1 MAKERRDELAADADK
16 VVSFCISMVGI
27 GTINGLGIFNVVG
40 LKDIADLFEMVC
52 SVTCGKGTDGRE
64 IGKAL
69 ELEAMKEAFSA
80 KDISCLTSCCDEG
93 NGDDDDDGR
102 LTVIVGKAGGTRS
115 TGS

>member
-1 MAKERRDELAADADK
+1 MAKERRDELADNAG
-16 VVSFCISMVGI
+16 SFCISMVGI

-40 LKDIADLFEMVC
+40 LEDAEADLFVT
-52 SVTCGKGTDGRE
+52 VTCGKGTEGRE
-64 IGKAL
+64 ISEAL

-80 KDISCLTSCCDEG
+80 KDIFCLTSCCDEG
-93 NGDDDDDGR
+93 NGDDDDDDDGR